1 LIKYEVLPII
11 SLFLKYPV
19 CVFSIMLEFVEVG
32 TGGIW
37 QYTEIKIKK
46 AKPS

>member
-1 LIKYEVLPII
+1 
-11 SLFLKYPV
+11 
-19 CVFSIMLEFVEVG
+19 MLEFVEVG

-46 AKPS
+46 AKPSWETSTDYEFYVKHL